1 MIEERRIL
9 LISSD
14 PNFRQKASNFLAR
27 RNLKVT
33 YLRTHQELG
42 TWSLFNS
49 CAMVICDYNL
59 KDWDGY
65 SFLCAIQERN
75 VQSRLVLVVDDIS
88 VKEECPNYY
97 GILDGLISKKSF
109 ELMLP
114 PILDCIQQNSLEEE
128 PFTF

>member
-27 RNLKVT
+27 RGLKVN
-33 YLRTHQELG
+33 YLRSPREIDS
-42 TWSLFNS
+42 WILFNR
-49 CAMVICDYNL
+49 CAMVLCDYNL
-59 KDWDGY
+59 SDWDGY
-65 SFLCAIQERN
+65 SFLCGIQERN
-75 VQSRLVLVVDDIS
+75 VQSRLVLVVDGIS
-88 VKEECPNYY
+88 VKEECPNYH
-97 GILDGLISKKSF
+97 GVLDGLISKKSF

-114 PILDCIQQNSLEEE
+114 PILDCIQQNSLEVE